1 VGEHGGTSGL
11 TPSVVAVATST
22 NTTIGA
28 ATTYGFGASVVMTT
42 AGTPY
47 QLASLSLAAGTW
59 AVTGE
64 LETTGVSTPYLS
76 GTAAAATNLAPVT
89 TGGGSGLA
97 TAPQKTVSMV
107 VTVPVTTTVYL
118 NASSAAAADTG
129 YGSLTAIRIL

>member
-1 VGEHGGTSGL
+1 MGKHGGTSGL

-47 QLASLSLAAGTW
+47 QLASRSLAAGTW

-76 GTAAAATNLAPVT
+76 GTAAATNLAPVT